1 MGRGGLA
8 AGRRIGSGG
17 VAVGQ
22 SVGNEAAG
30 MDETE
35 GQRLIQEVAPH
46 LGIEDFADAVSRI
59 GLPGAMKCQASIAFE
74 VISVP
79 DR

>member
-1 MGRGGLA
+1 
-8 AGRRIGSGG
+8 
-17 VAVGQ
+17 
-22 SVGNEAAG
+22 